1 MGTFRITAAQTAPP
15 TSAGEGRLAS
25 HAQKRTQ
32 ATEAAI
38 RHTWSID
45 NSPVHKGH
53 PAPPNLINIES
64 PSPAER
70 IKQIYP
76 ESEQPP
82 GILNVNGSISISI

>member
-1 MGTFRITAAQTAPP
+1 MGTFRITAAQTAPFTQP
-15 TSAGEGRLAS
+15 ERDVSPHTR
-25 HAQKRTQ
+25 KNVPQ

-38 RHTWSID
+38 RDTWSID

-76 ESEQPP
+76 ESRATP
-82 GILNVNGSISISI
+82 GILNVNDSISISI